1 MNEYKDILTKHYP
14 HLLPLIENVIYNETK
29 DITEYFSKN
38 IMVIY
43 NGHNGCGWNIRKLVG
58 DAKQNSCDDYFL
70 LQHLDYNGVILN
82 ESLLWKETWQSS
94 IVLPENIYKMNKIYK
109 DGRITAEIRPKENR

>member
-14 HLLPLIENVIYNETK
+14 HLLPLIENAIYNETM
-29 DITEYFSKN
+29 DITEYFGKN

-43 NGHNGCGWNIRKLVG
+43 NGHSGCGWNVRKLVG
-58 DAKQNSCDDYFL
+58 DSERSGCNDYFL
-70 LQHLDYNGVILN
+70 LQGVDDNGVVQS

-94 IVLPENIYKMNKIYK
+94 IILPENFDKIDKIYK
-109 DGRITAEIRPKENR
+109 NGRITAEIRPKENR